1 MAHFALQAS
10 SKIDFSRNDHSVEI
24 TGFFYY
30 SDFCETNF
38 KDFRGA
44 KLPFYTFRGSEFR
57 FFRISAI
64 FEG

>member
-44 KLPFYTFRGSEFR
+44 KT
-57 FFRISAI
+57 AI
-64 FEG
+64 LHI